1 MKLRIAVIALA
12 VMLTG
17 CSTVSKTLDKV
28 NPFSSSEPA
37 KAKMAVLLPIQA
49 TASLHQRWHASV
61 GSAGESEFSPAV
73 VGSIVNA
80 AAADGTLVRLDGGRE
95 VMRIRAEQPLT
106 GGVGADAQHVAVGTL
121 KGELLVFDISGKLLW
136 KAQVSSEI
144 LAAPVFGGNL
154 VIVRSGDNRI
164 NAFDSANGKR
174 VWTYQRPTPAL
185 SLRSSV
191 GLTVAAN
198 AAYVGFP
205 GGKLVALS
213 LTNGAPIWEGTV
225 ALPKGT
231 TELER
236 ISDVSSEPVVHGRQV
251 CAGAYQGRVACFDL
265 ASGELLWARDISSS
279 RGVDLDARAV
289 YVSDDRGAVL
299 ALDRDSGASLW
310 KQDKLFG
317 RGLSRPLAWGD
328 YVVVADVQGVV
339 HLLKKDDGS
348 FAARLETQGG
358 PVLVAP
364 KAQDGSFLIQ
374 TRNGSL
380 YSLGL

>member
-1 MKLRIAVIALA
+1 MAVSALA

-28 NPFSSSEPA
+28 NPFSSSGPA
-37 KAKMAVLLPIQA
+37 KQKMAELAPF
-49 TASLHQRWHASV
+49 TASTNLHQRWQASI
-61 GSAGESEFSPAV
+61 GAAGESEFSPAV
-73 VGSIVNA
+73 VGAIVNA
-80 AAADGTLVRLDGGRE
+80 AAADGTLVRFDGGRE
-95 VMRIRAEQPLT
+95 VWRIRAEQSLT

-121 KGELLVFDISGKLLW
+121 KGEVLVFDIAGKLLW

-144 LAAPVFGGNL
+144 LAAPVFAGNL

-164 NAFDSANGKR
+164 NAYDSGSGKR

-185 SLRSSV
+185 SLRSAV
-191 GLTVAAN
+191 GLTVAGG

-213 LTNGAPIWEGTV
+213 LANGAPIWEGTV

-231 TELER
+231 TELDR
-236 ISDVSSEPVVHGRQV
+236 ISDVSSEPAVQGRQV
-251 CAGAYQGRVACFDL
+251 CAAAYQGRVACFDL
-265 ASGELLWARDISSS
+265 GSGELLWARDISSS

-317 RGLSRPLAWGD
+317 RGVSRPLAWGD

-339 HLLKKDDGS
+339 HLLKKEDGS
-348 FAARLETQGG
+348 FAARMETQGG
-358 PVLVAP
+358 PVLAAP
-364 KAQDGSFLIQ
+364 QAQDGSVIVQ
-374 TRNGSL
+374 TQNGNL